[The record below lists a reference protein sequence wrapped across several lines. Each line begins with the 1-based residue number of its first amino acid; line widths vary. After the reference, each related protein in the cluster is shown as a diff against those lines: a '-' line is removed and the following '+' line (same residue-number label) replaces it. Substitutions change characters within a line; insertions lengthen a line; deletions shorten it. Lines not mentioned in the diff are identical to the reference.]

1 MSRRIPRTR
10 EPLIREKKRLNS
22 RPEKTLGTRDE
33 STDFRKTDNEDR
45 ASREE
50 RKAQTRALL
59 VNAALDLVVELGS
72 FSKVSIR
79 EITKKVGLAPTAFYR
94 HFNDLDELGLELVDE
109 VGISLRKIIRTGR
122 QANFSG
128 EQMIRQSLYIYVDY
142 IEKNREHF
150 IFALQSRTSGSKTIQ
165 SAIRSEFRFFALEL
179 VTDLGTMQL
188 LPNISSQDM
197 EVIAELVVN
206 TVAFGTVDLLDSNIS
221 AERRQEVINK
231 TEKQM
236 IIIFLGAAH
245 WQSKRQ

>member
-1 MSRRIPRTR
+1 MSTRIPLSR
-10 EPLIREKKRLNS
+10 ERKKLNS
-22 RPEKTLGTRDE
+22 RPEKSLNSQSEPSR
-33 STDFRKTDNEDR
+33 SRKSDREDKG
-45 ASREE
+45 SREE
-50 RKAQTRALL
+50 RKAQTRTLL
-59 VNAALDLVVELGS
+59 VSAALELVVELGS

-94 HFNDLDELGLELVDE
+94 HFSDLDELGLELVDE

-122 QANFSG
+122 QANFSS

-165 SAIRSEFRFFALEL
+165 SAIRSEFRFFSLEL
-179 VTDLGTMQL
+179 VNDLGSMQL
-188 LPNISSQDM
+188 LPQVSSQDM
-197 EVIAELVVN
+197 EIIAELVVN

-221 AERRQEVINK
+221 VERRQEVINK

-245 WQSKRQ
+245 WKST